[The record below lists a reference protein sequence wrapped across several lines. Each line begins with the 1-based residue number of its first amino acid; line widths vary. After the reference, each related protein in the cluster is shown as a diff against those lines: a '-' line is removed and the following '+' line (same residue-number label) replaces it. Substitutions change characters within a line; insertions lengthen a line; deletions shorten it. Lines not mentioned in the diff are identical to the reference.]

1 MWPFSTI
8 KRLRAALSEARGRV
22 SLLERRTVWLK
33 KCLVGDQKKIAELMR
48 RIEVLQGR
56 KI

>member
-8 KRLRAALSEARGRV
+8 KRLRAALSEARGSV
-22 SLLERRTVWLK
+22 SLLEKRTIWLE
-33 KCLVGDQKKIAELMR
+33 KCLVSDQKKIAELMR

>member
-8 KRLRAALSEARGRV
+8 KQLRAALSEARGSV
-22 SLLERRTVWLK
+22 SLLQKRTIWLE
-33 KCLVGDQKKIAELMR
+33 KCLVSDQKKIAELMR
-48 RIEVLQGR
+48 RIEVLQKR

>member
-22 SLLERRTVWLK
+22 SLLERRTVWLE

>member
-8 KRLRAALSEARGRV
+8 KRLRAALSEARGSV
-22 SLLERRTVWLK
+22 SLLERRTIWME
-33 KCLVGDQKKIAELMR
+33 KCLAGDQKKIAELMR